1 MKTDK
6 IIYTVYQL
14 NEKRNKLGNPYIGFT
29 KHLRNRSTAWKRDL
43 KLDYMPNLIPLYFST
58 EEQQAFDW
66 EQNKKVEF
74 GWKKEPP
81 LSHLRNISKKAASK
95 NRSKKQIEN
104 ASRLGKKYG
113 TIVAKTRIK
122 SIKEKVLINKSTKH
136 YTVSIL
142 GGKANAKLTSK
153 VGKLQANIIKIE
165 YENTNTSTH
174 KLAKKYGFKQNI
186 IWKIVKGLYN
196 TYRD

>member
-1 MKTDK
+1 MKT
-6 IIYTVYQL
+6 IYTVYQL
-14 NEKRNKLGNPYIGFT
+14 NEKTNKLGNPYIGFT

-43 KLDYMPNLIPLYFST
+43 KLDYIPELIPLYTDTSA
-58 EEQQAFDW
+58 QRAFDW
-66 EQNKKVEF
+66 EQDKRVEL
-74 GWKKEPP
+74 GWRRERP
-81 LSHLRNISKKAASK
+81 LRHLRNISKKAASK
-95 NRSKKQIEN
+95 NRTKKQIEN
-104 ASRLGKKYG
+104 ASQLGKKYG
-113 TIVAKTRIK
+113 AIVAEKRIK

-136 YTVSIL
+136 YSVSVL

-165 YENTNTSTH
+165 YESTNTSTH

-186 IWKIVKGLYN
+186 IWRIVKGLYN